1 MVWCRVYPPR
11 GDIGILAVVGGM
23 GDSGAF
29 LLRACVVL
37 LLLIVSLAQLWFFAL
52 LPDVTPLAQRC
63 DASLAAAGPLWA
75 PAATDARLA
84 PPMRLF
90 YQSLFLSPREISR
103 REKEAE
109 RRANERQA
117 AAVLGEDV
125 DAVDARKTPDADADA
140 ERARLEALPEGF
152 FLQTMGQGHEPVDS
166 RAAYCINLVAA
177 ASDVGPPA
185 SSAAISARQDLELYL
200 NALPSARAV
209 VVDRAGPPVELPASV
224 VDIYLSRH
232 PSSAAHF
239 GGRVVA
245 PAGKAVWLL
254 QDPEQFDRHEVS
266 APPLGVVVAKTR
278 VALKKLLEYRVRHR
292 LGFSVLYAKHTSE
305 DVLDPEALAAR
316 DWSSFLHLAGS
327 RAEHK
332 NSKVVV
338 RAWARHPAWP
348 PLVLRV
354 MDRELCRWI
363 ERQFGSPDQDAH
375 GIGRNAHKT
384 GGGASTRVWSLRN
397 VDYACGALPAADK
410 TALQNRIGL
419 HLVPSETEGFGHS
432 LNEAR
437 SVGAV
442 VLTADAAP
450 MNELVDA
457 RSGVLVG
464 ARSDW
469 WWQSRGDLF
478 VPVARVDERA
488 IADGVERLLLL
499 PVEERARMGRRARA
513 RFLEDRAYFMNAM
526 AAIEQSLCQ
535 DEVRVDRL
543 QPFLY

>member
-1 MVWCRVYPPR
+1 
-11 GDIGILAVVGGM
+11 M

-29 LLRACVVL
+29 LLRACVFL
-37 LLLIVSLAQLWFFAL
+37 LLLIVSLVQLWFFAL
-52 LPDVTPLAQRC
+52 LPDVSLHEQRC
-63 DASLAAAGPLWA
+63 NATLAVGGGALPAS
-75 PAATDARLA
+75 DARLA
-84 PPMRLF
+84 PPMRMF
-90 YQSLFLSPREISR
+90 YQSLYLSPREISR
-103 REKEAE
+103 REKEQE
-109 RRANERQA
+109 RRKNEQDAAVVLDA
-117 AAVLGEDV
+117 AAKQQHALDQLAAELDQFRALGDQLNSLQTV
-125 DAVDARKTPDADADA
+125 KKDRPDQLSA
-140 ERARLEALPEGF
+140 ELDLLEALPEGF
-152 FLQTMGQGHEPVDS
+152 FLQTLGQGHEPIGS
-166 RAAYCINLVAA
+166 RASYCINLIMATNDA
-177 ASDVGPPA
+177 AS
-185 SSAAISARQDLELYL
+185 SSSSSSSISARHDLELYL
-200 NALPSARAV
+200 NALPSSRPV
-209 VVDRAGPPVELPASV
+209 LVDKSVKEPMELPTSV
-224 VDIYLSRH
+224 VDIYLARH

-239 GGRVVA
+239 GGRVRA

-254 QDPEQFDRHEVS
+254 QDPEQFDRHELS
-266 APPLGVVVAKTR
+266 APPLGVLIVKTR
-278 VALKKLLEYRVRHR
+278 VALKKLLEYRHRHR
-292 LGFSVLYAKHTSE
+292 LAFSVLYAKHTSA
-305 DVLDPEALAAR
+305 DVLDPDALATR
-316 DWSSFLHLAGS
+316 DWTSFLHLAGAK
-327 RAEHK
+327 AEHK
-332 NSKVVV
+332 NTKVIVK
-338 RAWARHPAWP
+338 AWAKHPEWP
-348 PLVLRV
+348 NLVLRV
-354 MDRELCRWI
+354 MDRDLCRWI
-363 ERQFGSPDQDAH
+363 ERQYGSPDQDAH

-384 GGGASTRVWSLRN
+384 SARVWSLRN
-397 VDYACGALPAADK
+397 VDYACGALPSADK

-419 HLVPSETEGFGHS
+419 HLVPSETEGFSHS

-464 ARSDW
+464 SRSNW

-478 VPVARVDERA
+478 VPVAHVDEQA